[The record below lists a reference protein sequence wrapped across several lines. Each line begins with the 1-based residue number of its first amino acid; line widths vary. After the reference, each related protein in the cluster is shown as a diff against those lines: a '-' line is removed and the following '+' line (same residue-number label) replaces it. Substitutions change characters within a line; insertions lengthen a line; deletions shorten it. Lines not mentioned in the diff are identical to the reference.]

1 MELTFCGGAA
11 EVGASCYL
19 LRIDDKNILLDA
31 GVRMDSAKDSLP
43 DLRIIQEKGGVDAVF
58 VTHAHLDHTGAL
70 PVISREYP
78 NAPIYMTHATKDLVR
93 VLLYDSLKIMEQQE
107 GEIPIYAEVH
117 VKQML
122 DRIICFSP
130 EYAIQPFKDA
140 ELKVTFYHAGHIV
153 GAACVYIQGKEGS
166 VFYSGDISLV
176 NQYTVSGAAI
186 PKLRPDVAILE
197 GTYGDKLHANRQMEE
212 ERLIKMVGEVI
223 DRGGKVL
230 VPAFAIGRAQEVIL
244 MLRRAMNK
252 GKLPKFKVFVD
263 GMVREV
269 CRVYRLNPNYLHP
282 SLAKRVWRDKEV
294 FFDDWIQPV
303 ADRKEREAV
312 LGLSEPCCIISSSGM
327 LTGGPSQWYAERLVG
342 DEKNSI
348 AITGYQDE
356 EAPGRQLLDLA
367 NAPCEERFLALGER
381 RIPVKC
387 QVDRY
392 NLSAHADKTEL
403 LGLVHALS
411 PRQIFLVHGQEEIL
425 QHLGREI
432 QADFWGRIYVP
443 RNGEV
448 YDFHI
453 AQPRKQLSKLS
464 IPSLGKEGIP
474 SEGDIELLWRHILAH
489 GGQKG
494 AYSLE
499 ELLNVW
505 AGVDE
510 PAQEQVS
517 KLADVLL
524 HSDYFEPDRWRP
536 FLYRPLSEE
545 QVAERIKE
553 TQGPMEV
560 NRMLALVEE
569 FFPPET
575 GLYKKGARF
584 DEKVALLYFKFP
596 KIAAQ
601 KYRNEIEQFE
611 RLTGWRVELN
621 KECNL
626 EAAEDL
632 LVSLLP
638 EGAYLSG
645 SLSYYRA
652 QGYFKACIEGDVDV
666 EDIIKR
672 FRETTG
678 LDLIIERHTQPETL
692 EPVAAQPG
700 QMEQNRAFK
709 LIEEAFA
716 GKPHKLYKK
725 GLKRDEKGAYIEL
738 TFISPEIGEK
748 YRDVISHLEK
758 ETGWP
763 MRVNPNPNQNEV
775 IKLARRLLEQRG
787 VRLKKNPSF
796 FQLEKEVRVV
806 PLNEWDYDVFEDV
819 KKEFEYCTG
828 YRLVIEKS

>member
-1 MELTFCGGAA
+1 MELIFCGGAA

-19 LRIDDKNILLDA
+19 LRIDNKNILLDA
-31 GVRMDSAKDSLP
+31 GVRMDSSKDSLP
-43 DLRIIQEKGGVDAVF
+43 DLRVIQEKGGVDAVF

-78 NAPIYMTHATKDLVR
+78 HAPIYMTHATKDLVR
-93 VLLYDSLKIMEQQE
+93 ILLYDSLKVMEQQE

-117 VKQML
+117 VKQMM
-122 DRIICFSP
+122 DRILCFSP

-153 GAACVYIQGKEGS
+153 GASCIYIQGKEGS

-176 NQYTVSGAAI
+176 NQYTVSGASI

-212 ERLIKMVGEVI
+212 ERLIQMVGEVI

-230 VPAFAIGRAQEVIL
+230 IPAFAIGRAQEVIL
-244 MLRRAMNK
+244 MLKRAMNR
-252 GKLPKFKVFVD
+252 GKLPRFKVFVD

-269 CRVYRLNPNYLHP
+269 CRMYRLNPNYLRS
-282 SLAKRVWRDKEV
+282 SLAKRVWKDKEV

-303 ADRKEREAV
+303 ADPREREVIA
-312 LGLSEPCCIISSSGM
+312 GLSEPCCIISSSGM
-327 LTGGPSQWYAERLVG
+327 LTGGPSQWYAEKLVG
-342 DEKNSI
+342 DDKNSI

-356 EAPGRQLLDLA
+356 EAPGRQLLDLV

-381 RIPVKC
+381 QIPVKC

-403 LGLVHALS
+403 IGLVHALS
-411 PRQIFLVHGQEEIL
+411 PRQIFLVHGQEEVI
-425 QHLGREI
+425 QHLGQEI
-432 QADFWGRIYVP
+432 QADFWGRVYVP
-443 RNGEV
+443 RNGEA

-453 AQPRKQLSKLS
+453 GRPRKQLERAL
-464 IPSLGKEGIP
+464 IPSLNREAFPEK
-474 SEGDIELLWRHILAH
+474 GDIEILWRHIMEH
-489 GGQKG
+489 GGQKR

-499 ELLNVW
+499 ELLKIW
-505 AGVDE
+505 SGKE
-510 PAQEQVS
+510 PTQEQIS
-517 KLADVLL
+517 KLVDVLL
-524 HSDYFEPDRWRP
+524 HSDYFESDSWRP

-545 QVAERIKE
+545 QVAQRLQEL
-553 TQGPMEV
+553 QGPMEV
-560 NRMLALVEE
+560 NRMLALVDE

-596 KIAAQ
+596 KVAAR
-601 KYRNEIEQFE
+601 KYRDEIEQFE
-611 RLTGWRVELN
+611 KLTGWRVELN
-621 KECNL
+621 RECNL

-652 QGYFKACIEGDVDV
+652 QGYFKASIEGDVDI
-666 EDIIKR
+666 EDIRKR
-672 FRETTG
+672 FNEATG
-678 LDLIIERHTQPETL
+678 LDLVIEGHTEPKAP

-700 QMEQNRAFK
+700 QMEQNRAFR
-709 LIEEAFA
+709 LIEETFA
-716 GKPHKLYKK
+716 GKPHRLYKK
-725 GLKRDEKGAYIEL
+725 GLKRDEKGPYIEL
-738 TFISPEIGEK
+738 SFISPEIGER
-748 YRDVISHLEK
+748 YRDIILQLEEK
-758 ETGWP
+758 TGWP
-763 MRVNPNPNQNEV
+763 MRINPNPNQNEI
-775 IKLARRLLEQRG
+775 IKLARRLLEQKG
-787 VRLKKNPSF
+787 LRLKKNPGF

-806 PLNEWDYDVFEDV
+806 PVDDWDCEAFDDV
-819 KKEFEYCTG
+819 KKEFESYTG
-828 YRLVIEKS
+828 YRLVIEKN